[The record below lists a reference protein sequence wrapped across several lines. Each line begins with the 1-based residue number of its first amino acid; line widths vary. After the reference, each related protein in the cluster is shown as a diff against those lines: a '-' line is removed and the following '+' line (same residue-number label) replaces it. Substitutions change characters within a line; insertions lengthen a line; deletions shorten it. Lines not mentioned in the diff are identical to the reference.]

1 MGFGILRVSGPRR
14 VPSPPARITACT
26 LPPRAS
32 IARRGWW
39 DPEGTPA
46 GGWWLCLA
54 GETACP
60 TLRVRRPAAGV
71 DACPTLRV
79 WRPAAGVDACSTL
92 RVWRPAAGVD
102 ACPTLR
108 VWRPAAGVDACPT

>member
-1 MGFGILRVSGPRR
+1 MLKEGMDAAGGRGGRR
-14 VPSPPARITACT
+14 ARAK
-26 LPPRAS
+26 AS

-54 GETACP
+54 GEPACP

-79 WRPAAGVDACSTL
+79 WRPAAGVDAC
-92 RVWRPAAGVD
+92 
-102 ACPTLR
+102 PTLR
-108 VWRPAAGVDACPT
+108 VWRPAAGVDACSPLRG